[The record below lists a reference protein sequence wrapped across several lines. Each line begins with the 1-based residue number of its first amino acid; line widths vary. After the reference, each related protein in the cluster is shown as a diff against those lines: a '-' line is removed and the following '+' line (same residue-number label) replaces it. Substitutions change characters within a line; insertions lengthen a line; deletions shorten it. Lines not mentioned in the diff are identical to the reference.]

1 MARSYLVKERSTSRP
16 PPLWEG
22 AMPPTEH
29 ISISTLLAGMARYL
43 CGVRGDRS
51 LLFSRPLIR

>member
-1 MARSYLVKERSTSRP
+1 
-16 PPLWEG
+16 
-22 AMPPTEH
+22 MPPTEH